1 MVIGDRYK
9 TFYRKETSYIMR
21 KKTIISD
28 GNGKTISK
36 KIMML
41 DKITDIKILSNNIAW
56 KIIEL
61 LSSKAM
67 YPAQV
72 AKELKLYDQTVYYYI
87 RKLAKIGAIEQVG
100 TRLIRGGTA
109 RLYST
114 SSPSF
119 GLELEGNGEK
129 LESSNYTKDEKRKN
143 IPHILKEFY
152 ENNSFSG
159 LIVVGA
165 PDPHGPY
172 KSSSRDGHYA
182 VHLSFYLGTLSES
195 YTSGFIVKL
204 DVDAK
209 AEKDI
214 DNRNLILIGGPGT
227 NIVTS
232 EFNRYLQIKFNEDNY
247 WSGLTD
253 QSGRI
258 FNMDNHGLIAKISN
272 PYNKD
277 KKILIL
283 AGVRSIG
290 TKASV
295 IALTNYGNKISDNS
309 SSNNQLALVVQ
320 GFDMNADGKIDHVDI
335 VS

>member
-1 MVIGDRYK
+1 M
-9 TFYRKETSYIMR
+9 
-21 KKTIISD
+21 KKKIIISD
-28 GNGKTISK
+28 ENGNTISK
-36 KIMML
+36 KILMFENV
-41 DKITDIKILSNNIAW
+41 TDIKILSNNIAW

-61 LSSKAM
+61 LSSKDM

-72 AKELKLYDQTVYYYI
+72 AKELNLYDQTVYYYI
-87 RKLAKIGAIEQVG
+87 RKLARIGAIEHVG

-109 RLYST
+109 RLYSA

-119 GLELEGNGEK
+119 GLELEGKAEK
-129 LESSNYTKDEKRKN
+129 LESSNYIKVEMRKN
-143 IPHILKEFY
+143 IPYILKEFY

-195 YTSGFIVKL
+195 STSGFIVKL

-258 FNMDNHGLIAKISN
+258 FNMDNHGLIAKINN

-290 TKASV
+290 TKAAV
-295 IALTNYGNKISDNS
+295 IALTNYGSKIYDNS
-309 SSNNQLALVVQ
+309 STDNQLALVVQ

>member
-1 MVIGDRYK
+1 
-9 TFYRKETSYIMR
+9 
-21 KKTIISD
+21 
-28 GNGKTISK
+28 
-36 KIMML
+36 ML
-41 DKITDIKILSNNIAW
+41 ENVTDIKILSNNIAW

-61 LSSKAM
+61 LSLKPM
-67 YPAQV
+67 YPAEV

-143 IPHILKEFY
+143 IPPILKEFY
-152 ENNSFSG
+152 ENKSFSG

-258 FNMDNHGLIAKISN
+258 FNMDNHGLIAKITN

-295 IALTNYGNKISDNS
+295 IALTNYGNKIYSNS
-309 SSNNQLALVVQ
+309 SSDDQLALVVQ

>member
-1 MVIGDRYK
+1 
-9 TFYRKETSYIMR
+9 MR
-21 KKTIISD
+21 KKTIISY
-28 GNGKTISK
+28 GNDNTISK
-36 KIMML
+36 KILML
-41 DKITDIKILSNNIAW
+41 ENVTDIKILSNNIAW

-61 LSSKAM
+61 LSSKPM
-67 YPAQV
+67 YPAEV

-87 RKLAKIGAIEQVG
+87 RKLARIGAIEQVG

-109 RLYST
+109 RLYSA

-119 GLELEGNGEK
+119 GLELEGNAEK
-129 LESSNYTKDEKRKN
+129 LESPNYTKYEKRKN
-143 IPHILKEFY
+143 IPDILKEFY

-258 FNMDNHGLIAKISN
+258 FNMDNHGLIAKINN

-309 SSNNQLALVVQ
+309 STDNQLALVVQ

>member
-1 MVIGDRYK
+1 
-9 TFYRKETSYIMR
+9 MR
-21 KKTIISD
+21 KKTIISY
-28 GNGKTISK
+28 GNDNTISK
-36 KIMML
+36 KILML
-41 DKITDIKILSNNIAW
+41 ENVTDIKILSNNIAW

-61 LSSKAM
+61 LSSKPM
-67 YPAQV
+67 YPAEV

-87 RKLAKIGAIEQVG
+87 RKLARIGAIEQVG

-109 RLYST
+109 RLYSA

-119 GLELEGNGEK
+119 GLELQGNAEK
-129 LESSNYTKDEKRKN
+129 LESPNYTKYEKRKN
-143 IPHILKEFY
+143 IPDILKEFY

-258 FNMDNHGLIAKISN
+258 FNMDNHGLIAKINN

-309 SSNNQLALVVQ
+309 STDNQLALVVQ

>member
-1 MVIGDRYK
+1 MK
-9 TFYRKETSYIMR
+9 

-36 KIMML
+36 KIMMF
-41 DKITDIKILSNNIAW
+41 DNITDIKILSNNIAW

-87 RKLAKIGAIEQVG
+87 RKLAKIGAIEQIG

-119 GLELEGNGEK
+119 GLELEGNGET

-182 VHLSFYLGTLSES
+182 VHLSFYLGTLSEP

-309 SSNNQLALVVQ
+309 SSNNQLAVVVQ

>member
-36 KIMML
+36 KIMMF
-41 DKITDIKILSNNIAW
+41 DNITDIKILSNNIAW

>member
-1 MVIGDRYK
+1 M
-9 TFYRKETSYIMR
+9 
-21 KKTIISD
+21 KKKIIISD
-28 GNGKTISK
+28 ENGNTISK
-36 KIMML
+36 KILMFENV
-41 DKITDIKILSNNIAW
+41 TDIKILSNNTAW

-61 LSSKAM
+61 LSSKDM

-72 AKELKLYDQTVYYYI
+72 AKELNLYDQTVYYYI
-87 RKLAKIGAIEQVG
+87 RKLARIGAIEQVG

-109 RLYST
+109 RLYSA

-119 GLELEGNGEK
+119 GLELEGKAEK
-129 LESSNYTKDEKRKN
+129 LESSNYIKVEMRKN
-143 IPHILKEFY
+143 IPYILKEFY

-195 YTSGFIVKL
+195 STSGFIVKL

-258 FNMDNHGLIAKISN
+258 FNMDNHGLIAKINN

-290 TKASV
+290 TKAAV
-295 IALTNYGNKISDNS
+295 IALTNYGSKIYDNS
-309 SSNNQLALVVQ
+309 STDNQLALVVQ

>member
-1 MVIGDRYK
+1 M
-9 TFYRKETSYIMR
+9 
-21 KKTIISD
+21 KKKIIISD
-28 GNGKTISK
+28 ENGNTISK
-36 KIMML
+36 KILMFENV
-41 DKITDIKILSNNIAW
+41 TDIKILSNNIAW

-61 LSSKAM
+61 LSSKDM

-72 AKELKLYDQTVYYYI
+72 AKELNLYDQTVYYYI
-87 RKLAKIGAIEQVG
+87 RKLARIGAIEQVG

-109 RLYST
+109 RLYSA

-119 GLELEGNGEK
+119 GLELEGKAEK
-129 LESSNYTKDEKRKN
+129 LESSNYIKVEMRKN
-143 IPHILKEFY
+143 IPYILKEFY

-195 YTSGFIVKL
+195 STSGFIVKL
-204 DVDAK
+204 DIDAK

-258 FNMDNHGLIAKISN
+258 FNMDNHGLIAKINN

-290 TKASV
+290 TKAAV
-295 IALTNYGNKISDNS
+295 IALTNYGSKIYDNS
-309 SSNNQLALVVQ
+309 STDNQLALVVQ

>member
-1 MVIGDRYK
+1 
-9 TFYRKETSYIMR
+9 MR
-21 KKTIISD
+21 KKTIISY
-28 GNGKTISK
+28 GNGNTISK
-36 KIMML
+36 KILML
-41 DKITDIKILSNNIAW
+41 ENVTDIKILSNNIAW

-61 LSSKAM
+61 LSSKPM
-67 YPAQV
+67 YPAEV
-72 AKELKLYDQTVYYYI
+72 AKELNLYDQTVYYYI
-87 RKLAKIGAIEQVG
+87 RKLARIGAIEQVG

-109 RLYST
+109 RLYSA

-119 GLELEGNGEK
+119 GLELEGNAEK
-129 LESSNYTKDEKRKN
+129 LESPNYTKYEKRKN
-143 IPHILKEFY
+143 IPDILKEFY

-258 FNMDNHGLIAKISN
+258 FNMDNHGLIAKINN

-309 SSNNQLALVVQ
+309 STDNQLALVVQ

>member
-21 KKTIISD
+21 KKTIISE

-36 KIMML
+36 KIMMF
-41 DKITDIKILSNNIAW
+41 DNITDIKILSNNIAW

-309 SSNNQLALVVQ
+309 SSHNQLALVVQ

>member
-1 MVIGDRYK
+1 
-9 TFYRKETSYIMR
+9 MR
-21 KKTIISD
+21 KKTIISY
-28 GNGKTISK
+28 GNGNTISK
-36 KIMML
+36 KILML
-41 DKITDIKILSNNIAW
+41 ENVTDIKILSNNIAW

-61 LSSKAM
+61 LSSKPM
-67 YPAQV
+67 YPAEV

-87 RKLAKIGAIEQVG
+87 RKLARIGAIEQVG

-109 RLYST
+109 RLYSA

-119 GLELEGNGEK
+119 GLELQGNAEK
-129 LESSNYTKDEKRKN
+129 LESPNYTKYEKRKN
-143 IPHILKEFY
+143 IPDILKEFY

-258 FNMDNHGLIAKISN
+258 FNMDNHGLIAKINN

-309 SSNNQLALVVQ
+309 STDNQLALVVQ

>member
-1 MVIGDRYK
+1 M
-9 TFYRKETSYIMR
+9 
-21 KKTIISD
+21 KKKIIISD
-28 GNGKTISK
+28 ENGNTISK
-36 KIMML
+36 KILMFENV
-41 DKITDIKILSNNIAW
+41 TDIKILSNNIAW

-61 LSSKAM
+61 LSSKDM

-72 AKELKLYDQTVYYYI
+72 AKELNLYDQTVYYYI
-87 RKLAKIGAIEQVG
+87 KKLARIGAIEQVG

-109 RLYST
+109 RLYSA

-119 GLELEGNGEK
+119 GLELEGKAEK
-129 LESSNYTKDEKRKN
+129 LESSNYIKVEMRKN
-143 IPHILKEFY
+143 IPYILKEFY

-195 YTSGFIVKL
+195 STSGFIVKL

-258 FNMDNHGLIAKISN
+258 FNMDNHGLIAKINN

-290 TKASV
+290 TKAAV
-295 IALTNYGNKISDNS
+295 IALTNYGSKIYDNS
-309 SSNNQLALVVQ
+309 STDNQLALVVQ

>member
-1 MVIGDRYK
+1 
-9 TFYRKETSYIMR
+9 MR
-21 KKTIISD
+21 KKTIISY
-28 GNGKTISK
+28 GNGNTTSK
-36 KIMML
+36 KILML
-41 DKITDIKILSNNIAW
+41 ENVTDIKILSNKIAW

-87 RKLAKIGAIEQVG
+87 RKLARIGALEQVG

-109 RLYST
+109 RLYSA

-119 GLELEGNGEK
+119 GLELEGNSEK
-129 LESSNYTKDEKRKN
+129 LETPPNYTKYEKRKN
-143 IPHILKEFY
+143 IPDILKEFY

-195 YTSGFIVKL
+195 YTSEFIVKL

-258 FNMDNHGLIAKISN
+258 FNMDNHGLIAKINN

-309 SSNNQLALVVQ
+309 STDNQLALVVQ

>member
-1 MVIGDRYK
+1 
-9 TFYRKETSYIMR
+9 MR
-21 KKTIISD
+21 KKTIISY
-28 GNGKTISK
+28 GNGSTTSK
-36 KIMML
+36 KILML
-41 DKITDIKILSNNIAW
+41 ENVTDIKILSNKIAW

-61 LSSKAM
+61 LSSKTM

-87 RKLAKIGAIEQVG
+87 RKLARIGALEQVG

-109 RLYST
+109 RLYSA

-119 GLELEGNGEK
+119 GLELEGNSEK
-129 LESSNYTKDEKRKN
+129 LETPPNYTKDEKRKN
-143 IPHILKEFY
+143 IPDILKEFY

-258 FNMDNHGLIAKISN
+258 FNMDNHGLIAKINN

-309 SSNNQLALVVQ
+309 STDNQLALVVQ

>member
-28 GNGKTISK
+28 GNGKTLSK
-36 KIMML
+36 KIMMF
-41 DKITDIKILSNNIAW
+41 DNITDIKILSNNIAW

-309 SSNNQLALVVQ
+309 SSHNQLALVVQ

>member
-1 MVIGDRYK
+1 MFENV
-9 TFYRKETSYIMR
+9 
-21 KKTIISD
+21 
-28 GNGKTISK
+28 
-36 KIMML
+36 
-41 DKITDIKILSNNIAW
+41 TDIKILSNNIAW

-61 LSSKAM
+61 LSSKDM

-72 AKELKLYDQTVYYYI
+72 AKELNLYDQTVYYYI
-87 RKLAKIGAIEQVG
+87 RKLARIGAIEQVG

-109 RLYST
+109 RLYSA

-119 GLELEGNGEK
+119 GLELEGKAEK
-129 LESSNYTKDEKRKN
+129 LQSSNYIKVEMRKN
-143 IPHILKEFY
+143 IPYILKEFY

-195 YTSGFIVKL
+195 STSGFIVKL

-258 FNMDNHGLIAKISN
+258 FNMDNHGLIAKINN

-290 TKASV
+290 TKAAV
-295 IALTNYGNKISDNS
+295 IALTNYGSKIYDNS
-309 SSNNQLALVVQ
+309 STDNHLALVVQ